1 MNKETFVA
9 IVEQLQK
16 FYNETYPALSE
27 LGMMNEDADILA
39 EMDGITEA
47 VCNEI
52 DPKNI
57 GEYLLTHDAPL
68 LYDFLFSDLL
78 VGVAKTPVELY
89 DYIKDKYETRAEEIT
104 AL

>member
-9 IVEQLQK
+9 IVEQLQN
-16 FYNETYPALSE
+16 FYNETYPALAK
-27 LGMMNEDADILA
+27 LGMMDEDAAILKQ
-39 EMDGITEA
+39 MDNITEA
-47 VCNEI
+47 VCNAI

-57 GEYLLTHDAPL
+57 GEWLMTHEAPL

-78 VGVAKTPVELY
+78 DHCAKTPSELY
-89 DYIKDKYETRAEEIT
+89 DYIVMLYAERAEEIA

>member
-16 FYNETYPALSE
+16 FYNETYPALAE
-27 LGMMNEDADILA
+27 LGMMDEDADILKQ
-39 EMDGITEA
+39 MDGITEA
-47 VCNEI
+47 VCNAI

-57 GEYLLTHDAPL
+57 GEWLLTHEAPL
-68 LYDFLFSDLL
+68 IYDFLFSDLL
-78 VGVAKTPVELY
+78 KGVAKTPAELY
-89 DYIKDKYETRAEEIT
+89 DYIKDKYETRADEIA

>member
-16 FYNETYPALSE
+16 FYNETYPALIG
-27 LGMMNEDADILA
+27 LGMINEDAAILKQ
-39 EMDGITEA
+39 MDNIAEA

-57 GEYLLTHDAPL
+57 GEYLLTHDEPL
-68 LYDFLFSDLL
+68 LYEFLFSNLL
-78 VGVAKTPVELY
+78 VGVAKTPAELY
-89 DYIKDKYETRAEEIT
+89 DYIKDKYETRAEEIA